1 MEVVPAA
8 KPQKRPLGDENAAG
22 DDDAQ
27 DASKKQRSE
36 EPPAAAAEAT
46 KLTAE
51 QTKLASQWQERKKN
65 AKGGDVGVFALEPK
79 NSEVKAVEYV
89 TRLLDMTKEKGKYHI
104 NSLAVALQPS
114 YKQFTKKRQLTKI
127 KNALGDLSTV
137 AFLAASA
144 PTETEEEEG
153 HVDGSIDVK
162 LIKGDDVWRR
172 YRDTTAAG
180 EGTPGVSRQQ
190 IERALEKQSSDPA
203 DPYARQRGFEV
214 RDVTDAVRCATA
226 TNKVVRGYHRERIAQ
241 ADRNYTSA
249 KDRAKAE
256 VDSKKEEEE
265 AKVALAAA
273 AKEQDMAYRKGQYD
287 YFGMTYS
294 SVPPLP
300 DGATDADRER
310 LQREALE
317 AFYGLSTSPS

>member
-153 HVDGSIDVK
+153 HVDGSIDVRP
-162 LIKGDDVWRR
+162 KGTDTW
-172 YRDTTAAG
+172 YRFDGPPAAYADKTNCG
-180 EGTPGVSRQQ
+180 ASSVKVVREALKK
-190 IERALEKQSSDPA
+190 IRANPA
-203 DPYARQRGFEV
+203 DQYAKQRGFEV

-226 TNKVVRGYHRERIAQ
+226 DNKVVRGFHEEKKKPGPRKTLTERLAGP
-241 ADRNYTSA
+241 
-249 KDRAKAE
+249 
-256 VDSKKEEEE
+256 EEEE
-265 AKVALAAA
+265 RKAKAALAVA
-273 AKEQDMAYRKGQYD
+273 AKETDVAYRQGQYD

-300 DGATDADRER
+300 DGATEADRER
-310 LQREALE
+310 LKREALE
-317 AFYGLSTSPS
+317 AFYGRSASPS